1 MPSHV
6 GVIAGV
12 VFLLLMLIASEFL
25 ARQLIEV
32 KQEVV
37 ADAFVLLAAIV

>member
-6 GVIAGV
+6 GIIAGV
-12 VFLLLMLIASEFL
+12 VLLLLMLIAGKFF

-37 ADAFVLLAAIV
+37 ADTFVLLAAIV